1 MKKLALKKRP
11 FLKKERTFAWRRTVV
26 EFFGVTAGVIFT
38 ALGLN
43 LFLVPNK
50 IAAGGVSGIATI
62 LHYLIGVPVG
72 STMLVLNIP
81 LFALGFYRLGLKFG
95 FRSIYGIVSLS
106 LFIDLLAP
114 YLPVPTRDLLL
125 ASIFGGVLVGL
136 GLGIVFRYRGTTG
149 GTDLAAAILRTYT
162 GVNVGQLLFMV
173 DGAVVLLA
181 GFSFHSWELAM
192 YALITIFVSAWL
204 VDLVL
209 AGISYTKAFLVISEQ
224 VGEIARAVLY
234 ELDRGATILKGRG
247 MYTGLDRDI
256 LLVIVNRNE
265 VIQLKELI
273 YQKDPRAFV
282 VLADI
287 HEVLGE
293 GFKQYYLEK

>member
-1 MKKLALKKRP
+1 M
-11 FLKKERTFAWRRTVV
+11 V
-26 EFFGVTAGVIFT
+26 EFSGVTIGVIFT

-50 IAAGGVSGIATI
+50 IAAGGVGGIATV

-72 STMLVLNIP
+72 MTMLVLNIP
-81 LFALGFYRLGLKFG
+81 LFAIGFYRLGLRFG
-95 FRSIYGIVSLS
+95 FRSIYGIISLS
-106 LFIDLLAP
+106 IIIDLLAP
-114 YLPVPTRDLLL
+114 YLPVPTRDPLL
-125 ASIFGGVLVGL
+125 ASIFGGVLTGL

-149 GTDLAAAILRTYT
+149 GTDLAAAVLRAYT
-162 GVNVGQLLFMV
+162 GANIGQLLFLV
-173 DGAVVLLA
+173 DGAVVIAA
-181 GFSFHSWELAM
+181 GFCFHSWELAM
-192 YALITIFVSAWL
+192 YASITIFITAWL

-224 VGEIARAVLY
+224 VPEIARSVLH
-234 ELDRGATILKGRG
+234 ELDRGATILKGSG
-247 MYTGLDRDI
+247 MYTGSDRDI
-256 LLVIVNRNE
+256 LLVIVNRTE

-282 VLADI
+282 VLADV

-293 GFKQYYLEK
+293 GFKQYHLER